1 MTTINTQQGEL
12 TVDALTIV
20 NPEKES
26 IDITALTSNITIFE
40 AIDKP
45 FLSGRI
51 TIVDGLDILKNY
63 KIVGQESLTIKI
75 RQAEGNGSQY
85 SIPEFSIDKVFRIYS
100 VTDVIRTNQNTQT
113 YVIHFVDPKFF
124 TCEKTIISQTLRGT
138 YSGMLLK
145 VLEEYAGFKNL
156 AGAPAYDKWDEST
169 PEHNQFIIP
178 NWNVNRFIEY
188 VCNNAELQGNKTF
201 KNSMFFYQ
209 SLNGEFRF
217 DSFQSMTARQ
227 FPLTFSYTPRNDL
240 KSEEANINAEDKGLN
255 TQILKLEVPQR
266 FNTMVGLTSGAYSSK
281 LLSYDPVRKLE
292 EETVYSISDVY
303 KRGAEEGH
311 VSQPPIIRASDMETT
326 FRAEEISSIEKSP
339 EMREEFVD
347 LAPDISYDTNILYKV
362 SMTNAFSDESKLVDA
377 SEGKSITQQKGQ
389 EYRDTGHLE
398 RAALLS
404 LFEQSQIKVTLPF
417 RSDMTVGTV
426 INLDI
431 PSPEKKTDD
440 TPGDEMM
447 DSKYLIGKLVYRISP
462 LDGMGSLTI
471 QDIKESYGVDIKEY
485 RPLEKDAVGPE
496 IML

>member
-1 MTTINTQQGEL
+1 MTTVNVQQGEL

-51 TIVDGLDILKNY
+51 TLVDGIDVLKNY
-63 KIVGQESLTIKI
+63 KVVGQESLTIKI
-75 RQAEGNGSQY
+75 RQAEGQGEY
-85 SIPEFSIDKVFRIYS
+85 STPEFSIDKVFRIYS
-100 VTDVIRTNQNTQT
+100 VSNVRRPSQNTMT
-113 YVIHFVDPKFF
+113 YVIHFIDPKFF
-124 TCEKTIISQTLRGT
+124 TCQKTTVSQTLRGS

-145 VLEEYAGFKNL
+145 VLQEYAGFKQL
-156 AGAPAYDKWDEST
+156 PKTAYDKWDEST

-178 NWNVNRFIEY
+178 NWSVNRFIEY
-188 VCNNAELQGNKTF
+188 VCDNAELKGNTTF

-227 FPLTFSYTPRNDL
+227 FPLTFSYIPRSDV
-240 KSEEANINAEDKGLN
+240 KSEEANINAEDEGLN

-281 LLSYDPVRKLE
+281 LLSYDPVRKLA

-303 KRGAEEGH
+303 KRGNEDGH
-311 VSQPPIIRASDMETT
+311 ISKHPIIRASDMETT

-339 EMREEFVD
+339 EVAEEFVD
-347 LAPDISYDTNILYKV
+347 LAPDVSYDTNILYKV
-362 SMTNAFSDESKLVDA
+362 NMTNAFSDESKLVDA

-398 RAALLS
+398 RIALLS
-404 LFEQSQIKVTLPF
+404 IMEQSQVRATIPF
-417 RSDMTVGTV
+417 RSDMSVGTV
-426 INLDI
+426 VHLNL
-431 PSPEKKTDD
+431 PTAEKKTDD
-440 TPGDEMM
+440 MPGDEML
-447 DSKYLIGKLVYRISP
+447 DGKYLIAKITYTIVPLEGK
-462 LDGMGSLTI
+462 GTI
-471 QDIKESYGVDIKEY
+471 MMTAIKESYGVDIKEY
-485 RPLEKDAVGPE
+485 RPLEKDSVGPE
-496 IML
+496 IME